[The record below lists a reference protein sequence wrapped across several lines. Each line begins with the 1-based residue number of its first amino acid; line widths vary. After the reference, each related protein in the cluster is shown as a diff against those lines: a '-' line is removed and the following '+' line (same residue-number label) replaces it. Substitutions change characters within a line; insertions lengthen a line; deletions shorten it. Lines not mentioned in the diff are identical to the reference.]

1 MLSIDH
7 TVLVM
12 LDTQGKLAQLMFD
25 RARLFATQ
33 RKLLQAAR
41 RLDVPVVWMEQNPG
55 RMGATIPELR
65 ELLGDI
71 TPIAKMSFSACGA
84 PEFLQQLDAHG
95 RNQVLLF
102 GIETHIC
109 IQQTAADLIRHGF
122 HVEVPEDAVSSRT
135 PADKETGLK
144 KIKAAGAALTSVE
157 TALFELLRTADHPAF
172 KDILAL
178 VK

>member
-12 LDTQGKLAQLMFD
+12 LDIQGKLAQLMFD
-25 RARLFATQ
+25 RARLFAAQ

-41 RLDVPVVWMEQNPG
+41 RLDVPVVWVEQNPD
-55 RMGATIPELR
+55 RMGSTIPELR
-65 ELLGDI
+65 ELLGGI

-84 PEFLQQLDAHG
+84 PEFLQQLDAHS
-95 RNQVLLF
+95 RSQVLLF

-122 HVEVPEDAVSSRT
+122 HVEVPEDAVSSRA
-135 PADKETGLK
+135 PADKQTGLK
-144 KIKAAGAALTSVE
+144 KIEAAGAALTSVE

-172 KDILAL
+172 KDILSL

>member
-12 LDTQGKLAQLMFD
+12 LDVQGKLAQLMFD
-25 RARLFATQ
+25 RARLFAMQ

-41 RLDVPVVWMEQNPG
+41 QLDVPVVWVEQNPD
-55 RMGATIPELR
+55 RMGATIPELG
-65 ELLGDI
+65 ELLGGV
-71 TPIAKMSFSACGA
+71 TPITKMSFSACGA

-109 IQQTAADLIRHGF
+109 VQQTVADRLRHGF

-135 PADKETGLK
+135 PANKQTGLK
-144 KIKAAGAALTSVE
+144 KIEMAGAALTSVE

>member
-12 LDTQGKLAQLMFD
+12 LDVQGKLAQLMFD

-41 RLDVPVVWMEQNPG
+41 RLEIPMVWLEQNPG
-55 RMGATIPELR
+55 RMGVTIPELS
-65 ELLGDI
+65 ELMSGI

-84 PEFLQQLDAHG
+84 PEFLQQLDVQG
-95 RNQVLLF
+95 RSQVLLF
-102 GIETHIC
+102 GIEAHIC
-109 IQQTAADLIRHGF
+109 IQQTAADLIQRGF

-135 PADKETGLK
+135 PANKETGLK
-144 KIKAAGAALTSVE
+144 KIEAAGAALTSVE